1 MNIKEV
7 SMKRYFSFI
16 SVLFA
21 AFICLCFTITAF
33 ADERNY
39 TIDFT
44 REEAYE
50 AVMNTSPVAA
60 ENLYGGKEAYYEA
73 LTDADKEQLFDMM
86 WNLTESGILYED
98 TGINT
103 TIHVEGFVD
112 DYFSTVIH
120 AFSGTDTSE
129 EGLQNLRTRIGE
141 INEEYFAEDSPEYEK
156 VDTVEKTEP
165 AETQASD
172 PDASTLAATTAEE
185 TLPVTT
191 APEAEPQQGGHPVLT
206 VILCIVLV
214 CAAGAAGYAG
224 YLFWQNKKQS

>member
-1 MNIKEV
+1 
-7 SMKRYFSFI
+7 MKRYFSFI

-73 LTDADKEQLFDMM
+73 LTDADKEQLFDAM
-86 WNLTESGILYED
+86 WNLTESGLLYEGSG
-98 TGINT
+98 TVHLN
-103 TIHVEGFVD
+103 GFVD
-112 DYFSTVIH
+112 EYFSAVIDGFRD
-120 AFSGTDTSE
+120 AESNED
-129 EGLQNLRTRIGE
+129 GLNNLRGLIGE
-141 INEEYFAEDSPEYEK
+141 INTYCDSNSDETVVEI
-156 VDTVEKTEP
+156 VEKTEP

-191 APEAEPQQGGHPVLT
+191 ALEAEPQQGGHPVLT